1 MKFNAFYQGWLLM
14 WLPQKLLLKIMK
26 LVIVLLSTCLMQVS
40 AATFGQMISLSARN
54 MSLNQ
59 ALENISLQSNVK
71 VVYADITLNQAKNVN
86 IVLNNVTLKQALD
99 RIFAKQELDYEL
111 KENTIIIKLKKMT
124 FLDQVRDLTQDL
136 LNANIDVRG
145 RVLDSLGVAL
155 QGATVSVRGSS
166 KAVYTNAN
174 GEFYLPGLKGDET
187 LEIRYTGY
195 VTKVVPVNSD
205 LRGIR
210 LRPSNSKL
218 DEVLVIG
225 YGTTTKRL
233 STGSTSL
240 VKGSELNQQPIS
252 NPILGLQGRVTG
264 AFITQTAGYAGA
276 TMKVIIRGQNSL
288 QAQTNNITDPLYIID
303 GIPFGSTP
311 VEQSIGGFGVT
322 FAFSPLNTIDP
333 TQIESITVL
342 KDADATAIYGSRGAN
357 GVVLIT
363 TKKGKAGST
372 KIDFDISSGIGK
384 VSNKI
389 KMLNTDQYLSM
400 RREAFANDNITPNA
414 TNAPDL
420 TLWSP
425 GAYTNFPDLLMDH
438 TQHQTK
444 ATFSV
449 SGGDQYTQFL
459 FGGNYRHESTVLK
472 SNTADNAVQF
482 HTSAQHSSRDN
493 QFGISTSVSYNVDNN
508 TVPNYT
514 LNTTNYGLPP
524 NYPLYNSDGSLY
536 FGPGYTNP
544 LAAFNSNYNVKSNNL
559 VANVNLHYMVLPGL
573 DFRVNAGY
581 NYINT
586 FASTVQPP
594 SSLNPA
600 NNFAPTTTMS
610 NNFIKT
616 YIAEPQ
622 VNYTHTW
629 GKGKLTALL
638 GGTWQETRLTQPY
651 FILGNFT
658 NIQLATSLTALT
670 ILAKSSNSSDY
681 KYDSGF
687 ARVEYEWDGK
697 YLVSGNFRR
706 DGSSRFGANNPYG
719 TFGSGAV
726 AWIFSKENFIANS
739 MPWLSFGKLKA
750 SYGVVGNDK
759 TLADYAYL
767 STYNAGTGYGPYSS
781 LAPARIQNPYLQWEV
796 NKKFD
801 AAAELGFLH
810 DRIFLSAGV
819 YRNRANHLLANI
831 AIPSQAG
838 FNSYSGNL
846 PNGAVVQNQGFEFE
860 LSTVNFKNK
869 AFSWNSSFNF
879 TASRNKLLSF
889 PNIGSSNYASTLVVG
904 QSLNLRAVYHSTGIV
919 NGIPT
924 AQDVNRDGNVTS
936 GLYANNGAG
945 DRIVSGHNDPEY
957 YGGLSNTFSYKGF
970 QLDFLFQFVKRTATR
985 GDQNFVSY
993 PGLNANLPESYL
1005 DVPLKYSA
1013 TFGTAALNAFQFY
1026 QGSDAAVE
1034 DASYIRLKNVSL
1046 AYKVPT
1052 AWAKKLKMSGLQFYV
1067 QGQNL
1072 LTITDY
1078 KGLDPETLTN
1088 QVPPLRMIVAGIKTT
1103 F

>member
-1 MKFNAFYQGWLLM
+1 MYKVLTQKL
-14 WLPQKLLLKIMK
+14 WLPPCAMSKLLLIMR
-26 LVIVLLSTCLMQVS
+26 LTTLILITAILQVS
-40 AATFGQMISLSARN
+40 AVTYGQRVTLSARN
-54 MSLNQ
+54 KSLAAVLEQIRSQTGYDFLYKTEILKATKNVSIQVENADLKDVLNQ
-59 ALENISLQSNVK
+59 LLKPQHLE
-71 VVYADITLNQAKNVN
+71 Y
-86 IVLNNVTLKQALD
+86 ALD
-99 RIFAKQELDYEL
+99 NRSV
-111 KENTIIIKLKKMT
+111 IISREKRS
-124 FLDQVRDLTQDL
+124 FLDRLVSAFT
-136 LNANIDVRG
+136 AIDVSG
-145 RVLDSLGVAL
+145 KVINDQGMPIP
-155 QGATVSVRGSS
+155 GATVMIKGGSRGTTTDKDGKFSLLDVDE
-166 KAVYTNAN
+166 KAVLTISSVGFLTKELNVKPDLGTIA
-174 GEFYLPGLKGDET
+174 
-187 LEIRYTGY
+187 LEI
-195 VTKVVPVNSD
+195 
-205 LRGIR
+205 
-210 LRPSNSKL
+210 SNARL
-218 DEVLVIG
+218 DEVMVIG
-225 YGTTTKRL
+225 YGTTTRRL
-233 STGSTSL
+233 STGSSSQ
-240 VKGSELNQQPIS
+240 VKGGELTQQPIS
-252 NPILGLQGRVTG
+252 NPILGLEGRITG

-311 VEQSIGGFGVT
+311 VEQSIGGFGVA

-333 TQIESITVL
+333 TQIENITVL

-372 KIDFDISSGIGK
+372 KVDVDLSSGFGSA
-384 VSNKI
+384 SNKI
-389 KMLNTDQYLSM
+389 KMLSTDQYLKM

-425 GAYTNFPDLLMDH
+425 GAYTDFPDLLMGN

-482 HTSAQHSSRDN
+482 HTSAQHSSRN
-493 QFGISTSVSYNVDNN
+493 NKFGISTSVSYNVDNN

-514 LNTTNYGLPP
+514 LSTTNYGLPP
-524 NYPLYNSDGSLY
+524 NYPLYNGDGSLY

-544 LAAFNSNYNVKSNNL
+544 LAAFNSNYNVKSDNL
-559 VANVNLHYMVLPGL
+559 VTNINLHYMVLPGL
-573 DFRVNAGY
+573 DFKINAGY

-594 SSLNPA
+594 SALNPA
-600 NNFAPTTTMS
+600 NNFLPSTTMS

-622 VNYTHTW
+622 INYTHTW

-638 GGTWQETRLTQPY
+638 GGTWQETRLIQPY
-651 FILGNFT
+651 FVIGTFT
-658 NIQLATSLTALT
+658 NVQLATSLTALT

-706 DGSSRFGANNPYG
+706 DGSSRFGTSTPYG

-726 AWIFSKENFIANS
+726 AWIFSKENFIAGKL
-739 MPWLSFGKLKA
+739 PWLSFGKLKA

-781 LAPARIQNPYLQWEV
+781 LAPARIQNPHLQWEV

-801 AAAELGFLH
+801 AAADLGFLD
-810 DRIFLSAGV
+810 DRIFVSAGV
-819 YRNRANHLLANI
+819 FRNRANRLLANI

-846 PNGAVVQNQGFEFE
+846 PDGAVVQNQGFEFE

-879 TASRNKLLSF
+879 TASQNKLLSF
-889 PNIGSSNYASTLVVG
+889 PNILSSNYASTLVVG
-904 QSLNLRAVYHSTGIV
+904 QSLNLRTLYHSTGIV

-924 AQDVNRDGNVTS
+924 AQDVNGDGNVTG
-936 GLYANNGAG
+936 GLFANNRAG
-945 DRIVSGHNDPEY
+945 DRIVSGNNDPQY
-957 YGGLSNTFSYKGF
+957 YGGLNNTFSYKGF

-1013 TFGTAALNAFQFY
+1013 TFGSAALNAFQFY
-1026 QGSDAAVE
+1026 QGSDATVE

-1046 AYKVPT
+1046 AYNVPL
-1052 AWAKKLKMSGLQFYV
+1052 AWSKKLKMSGLQFYIH
-1067 QGQNL
+1067 GQNL
-1072 LTITDY
+1072 LTITNY

>member
-1 MKFNAFYQGWLLM
+1 MYKVLTQKLWQPPCAM
-14 WLPQKLLLKIMK
+14 AKLLLIMR
-26 LVIVLLSTCLMQVS
+26 LTTLILITAILQVS
-40 AATFGQMISLSARN
+40 AVTYGQRVTLSARN
-54 MSLNQ
+54 KSLAVVLEQIRSQTGYDFLYKTEILKATKNVSIQVENADLKDVLNQ
-59 ALENISLQSNVK
+59 LLKPQHLE
-71 VVYADITLNQAKNVN
+71 Y
-86 IVLNNVTLKQALD
+86 ALD
-99 RIFAKQELDYEL
+99 NRSV
-111 KENTIIIKLKKMT
+111 IISREKPS
-124 FLDQVRDLTQDL
+124 FLDRLVSAFT
-136 LNANIDVRG
+136 AIDVSG
-145 RVLDSLGVAL
+145 KVINDQGIPIP
-155 QGATVSVRGSS
+155 GATVMIKGENRGTTTDKDGKFSLLDVDE
-166 KAVYTNAN
+166 KAVLMISSVGFLSKEINVKPDLGTIA
-174 GEFYLPGLKGDET
+174 
-187 LEIRYTGY
+187 LEI
-195 VTKVVPVNSD
+195 
-205 LRGIR
+205 
-210 LRPSNSKL
+210 SNARL
-218 DEVLVIG
+218 DEVMVIG

-233 STGSTSL
+233 STGSSSQ
-240 VKGSELNQQPIS
+240 VKGGELTQQPIS
-252 NPILGLQGRVTG
+252 NPILGLEGRVTG

-311 VEQSIGGFGVT
+311 VEQSIGGFGVV

-372 KIDFDISSGIGK
+372 KVGVDFSSGFGSA
-384 VSNKI
+384 SNKI
-389 KMLNTDQYLSM
+389 KMLSTDQYLKM

-425 GAYTNFPDLLMDH
+425 GDYTNFPDLLMGN
-438 TQHQTK
+438 TQHQTR

-493 QFGISTSVSYNVDNN
+493 RFGISTSVSYNVDNN

-514 LNTTNYGLPP
+514 LSTANYGLPP
-524 NYPLYNSDGSLY
+524 NYPLYNGDGSLY

-559 VANVNLHYMVLPGL
+559 VTNVNLHYMVLPGL
-573 DFRVNAGY
+573 DFKINAGY

-594 SSLNPA
+594 SALNPA
-600 NNFAPTTTMS
+600 NNFSPSTTMS

-622 VNYTHTW
+622 INYTHTW

-651 FILGNFT
+651 FVIGTFT
-658 NIQLATSLTALT
+658 NVQLATSLTALT

-706 DGSSRFGANNPYG
+706 DGSSRFGASTPYG

-726 AWIFSKENFIANS
+726 AWIFSKENFIAGKL
-739 MPWLSFGKLKA
+739 PWLSFGKLKA

-781 LAPARIQNPYLQWEV
+781 LAPARIQNPQLQWEV

-801 AAAELGFLH
+801 AAIDLGFLD

-819 YRNRANHLLANI
+819 FRNRANRLLANI

-879 TASRNKLLSF
+879 TASKNKLLSF
-889 PNIGSSNYASTLVVG
+889 PNILSSNYASTLVVG
-904 QSLNLRAVYHSTGIV
+904 QSLNLRTVYHSTGIV
-919 NGIPT
+919 DGIPT
-924 AQDVNRDGNVTS
+924 AQDVNGDGSVTG
-936 GLYANNGAG
+936 GLFANNRAG
-945 DRIVSGHNDPEY
+945 DRIVSGNNDPQY
-957 YGGLSNTFSYKGF
+957 YGGLNNTFSYKGF

-1013 TFGTAALNAFQFY
+1013 TFGSAALNAFQFY

-1046 AYKVPT
+1046 AYNVPL
-1052 AWAKKLKMSGLQFYV
+1052 AWSKKLKMSGLQFYIH
-1067 QGQNL
+1067 GQNL
-1072 LTITDY
+1072 LTITNY